1 MGDNS
6 TTPDAPKPTEI
17 RSVPHRLW
25 RRVNAHRNR
34 FPTKRRVVAAA
45 YSLFALINLIG
56 VTVAQQGGG
65 GGGGGS
71 GGGTV
76 GSQLCGT
83 AIAQT
88 VNQLAPVVLGVVI
101 VGGLMLGYT
110 LHAWSGFK
118 KDPQKVQNIRDWRNR
133 AITSAITAPLLGKL
147 LELVIGFMGIGLAGC
162 IDIVP
167 FI

>member
-1 MGDNS
+1 MGDTS
-6 TTPDAPKPTEI
+6 TTPDATDSTETGN
-17 RSVPHRLW
+17 VPHRL
-25 RRVNAHRNR
+25 RRWIGAHQHRL
-34 FPTKRRVVAAA
+34 PTKRRLVAVA
-45 YSLFALINLIG
+45 YGLFALASFIG
-56 VTVAQQGGG
+56 ITAAQQGGG
-65 GGGGGS
+65 GGGGGGS
-71 GGGTV
+71 V

-83 AIAQT
+83 VIAQT
-88 VNQLAPVVLGVVI
+88 VNQLAPIILGVVI

>member
-6 TTPDAPKPTEI
+6 TAPDATEPTDTDG
-17 RSVPHRLW
+17 VFNRL
-25 RRVNAHRNR
+25 RQRTAAHRT
-34 FPTKRRVVAAA
+34 FPLKFRARGHLIAAA
-45 YSLFALINLIG
+45 YALLAVLNLIG
-56 VTVAQQGGG
+56 IAAAQQGGG
-65 GGGGGS
+65 GGGGS
-71 GGGTV
+71 V

-133 AITSAITAPLLGKL
+133 AITSAITAPLLGKM
-147 LELVIGFMGIGLAGC
+147 LELIIGFMGIGLAGC

>member
-6 TTPDAPKPTEI
+6 TAPDATDPTETGN
-17 RSVPHRLW
+17 VLHRL
-25 RRVNAHRNR
+25 RRWVSTLQNR
-34 FPTKRRVVAAA
+34 LPTKHRLVAVA
-45 YSLFALINLIG
+45 YGLFTLASFIG
-56 VTVAQQGGG
+56 ITAAQQSGGG
-65 GGGGGS
+65 GGG